1 MSEVFNG
8 FHTVHFDTQ
17 IMENSTA
24 DPLDDLLNLE
34 EKFYKEGYD
43 LGVADGAR
51 AGYTEGSVF
60 AVEKGYEKLLEMGK
74 LYGRALVW
82 TQRLNNNFRPA
93 PDTVDEADSA
103 AHNGNSTSTTAAAE
117 DGIDPVSLSQTMPR
131 LPSSARL
138 AKHIQTL
145 LELVDPATLCLDN
158 TEEAVNDVEERLKGA
173 MLKARLIQRTL
184 GEATTDETSA
194 RGATTSQQG
203 DGSGSI
209 EDVSSLYI
217 RH

>member
-1 MSEVFNG
+1 MADSN
-8 FHTVHFDTQ
+8 
-17 IMENSTA
+17 A
-24 DPLDDLLNLE
+24 DPLEDLLNLE

-51 AGYTEGSVF
+51 AGYTEGSIF

-82 TQRLNNNFRPA
+82 TQRLNHSSLPA
-93 PDTVDEADSA
+93 TATADGADKTASTE
-103 AHNGNSTSTTAAAE
+103 NSTGTTAV
-117 DGIDPVSLSQTMPR
+117 DGDGTIVDPVLLSQSMPR

-173 MLKARLIQRTL
+173 MLKARLIQRAL

-194 RGATTSQQG
+194 SGVSHSQQG

-209 EDVSSLYI
+209 EDVSSLYV